1 MLSEQELKRLK
12 GIAKDVRINIIKML
26 EEAESGHPGGAL
38 SAADILT
45 VLYFYKMKHN
55 PDNPAWDER
64 DRFILSKGHGVP
76 AQYAVL
82 AKSGYFPEEELMS
95 LRKINSRLQGHPDRM
110 KLPGIEAST
119 GSLGQGLSIAIGMAI
134 AGKLDKKN
142 YHIYCMIGDGES
154 QAGQIWEAGMCAAK
168 YKLDNLTA
176 ILDYNKI
183 QLDDRVSVIMD
194 IEPIKNKWLSFG
206 WNVIEIDGNDIE
218 QIIEA
223 LDEIEKVRQQPSI
236 IIANTIKG
244 KGVSFMEDKVDWH
257 GKAPSKEQAEQAIE
271 ELENDDWRT
280 GKKQ

>member
-1 MLSEQELKRLK
+1 MLLEQELKRLI
-12 GIAKDVRINIIKML
+12 GIAKNVRINIVKMIG
-26 EEAESGHPGGAL
+26 EAGSGHPGGAL

-45 VLYFYKMKHN
+45 VLYFHKMKHEPKN
-55 PDNPAWDER
+55 PKWTER

-82 AKSGYFPEEELMS
+82 AKCGYFPEEELMS
-95 LRKINSRLQGHPDRM
+95 LRKINSRLQGHPDRI
-110 KLPGIEAST
+110 KLPGLEAST

-134 AGKLDKKN
+134 AGKIDKKN
-142 YHIYCMIGDGES
+142 YRVYCMIGDGES
-154 QAGQIWEAGMCAAK
+154 QAGQIWEAGMCASK

-194 IEPIKNKWLSFG
+194 IEPIKDKWLSFG
-206 WNVIEIDGNDIE
+206 WNVIEIDGNDIP
-218 QIIEA
+218 QIINA
-223 LDEIEKVRQQPSI
+223 LDEVEKVKEKPSI

-257 GKAPSKEQAEQAIE
+257 GKAPSKEQTEAA
-271 ELENDDWRT
+271 LY
-280 GKKQ
+280 